1 MMLISVG
8 VSLVLVVLGLLVA
21 CQLNFVVGPT
31 IIAGGVIL
39 YLLNFVVKKIV
50 KK

>member
-1 MMLISVG
+1 MMVISVL
-8 VSLVLVVLGLLVA
+8 VSLVLVVLGLLLA

-31 IIAGGVIL
+31 IIAGGVVL
-39 YLLNFVVKKIV
+39 YLLNFAVKKIV

>member
-1 MMLISVG
+1 
-8 VSLVLVVLGLLVA
+8 
-21 CQLNFVVGPT
+21 LNFVVGPT

-39 YLLNFVVKKIV
+39 YLLNFAVKKIV